1 MFDNFN
7 NEPDSGSEN
16 DLLNIVGGLAD
27 QVKVLALNLAIN
39 LARSKAR
46 AEELTV
52 LEPQFTR
59 LINGSVE
66 AIRELSVLLKTLDN
80 KKRESP
86 KAVVNKDKMNKIGNT
101 LNEILDLSHNVQN
114 SISEIK
120 KKSGQVDKYK

>member
-1 MFDNFN
+1 MFDN
-7 NEPDSGSEN
+7 NEKPPDNIAEN
-16 DLLNIVGGLAD
+16 DLVNIVGGLAE

-66 AIRELSVLLKTLDN
+66 AIRELSVLLGTMGSRRD
-80 KKRESP
+80 RSP
-86 KAVVNKDKMNKIGNT
+86 KTAINKDKMVKIGAT
-101 LNEILDLSHNVQN
+101 LNEILDLSQNVQN
-114 SISEIK
+114 SITEIK
-120 KKSGQVDKYK
+120 KKSGRVDKYK